1 MDTDFSTRLYGQE
14 MEQTEKNPNGFEKVE
29 FRQNPE
35 AKYPSQPIL
44 PTHKPNNSMSG
55 HIHVYNK
62 VLNNVKKVYN
72 IQKQVLYTTE

>member
-35 AKYPSQPIL
+35 AKQ
-44 PTHKPNNSMSG
+44 
-55 HIHVYNK
+55 
-62 VLNNVKKVYN
+62 
-72 IQKQVLYTTE
+72 